1 MLLVRGMLSGV
12 VAGLLALVFARVFG
26 EPSIGNAIEVES
38 ALQAAQGETPEPELV
53 SRTVQSTIG
62 LATAV
67 VVYAVAFGGLFS
79 LAFAIAHG
87 RIGRLS
93 PRAMAAVLALG
104 GYVVVYVVPFLKYPA
119 NPPAV
124 GNPDTINERTA
135 TYFGMVA
142 LSAALAISATSLGRR
157 LTSRLGAWN
166 SALVG
171 GAAFVV
177 TIAVV
182 QFLLPTINEV
192 PDAFPATVL
201 WNFRIASL
209 GTQLVMWT
217 TLGLLFGPLVARHLT
232 TEHRPA

>member
-1 MLLVRGMLSGV
+1 
-12 VAGLLALVFARVFG
+12 
-26 EPSIGNAIEVES
+26 
-38 ALQAAQGETPEPELV
+38 
-53 SRTVQSTIG
+53 
-62 LATAV
+62 
-67 VVYAVAFGGLFS
+67 
-79 LAFAIAHG
+79 
-87 RIGRLS
+87 
-93 PRAMAAVLALG
+93 MAAVLALG

-142 LSAALAISATSLGRR
+142 LSATLAIAATYLGRR
-157 LTSRLGAWN
+157 LTSRLGGWN

-171 GAAFVV
+171 GTAFVV
-177 TIAVV
+177 TIAIV

-192 PDAFPATVL
+192 PHAFPATVL

-209 GTQLVMWT
+209 GTQLVMWA

-232 TEHRPA
+232 TEQRHA